1 MQKQQPVQEKQLKH
15 KFAVGQTVRL
25 VPRPFEPAAQG
36 TYKIVRQL
44 PGEAGEFGYRVKS
57 TSEVHERMVKES
69 QLTR

>member
-1 MQKQQPVQEKQLKH
+1 MEPKH
-15 KFAVGQTVRL
+15 KFSVGQSVRL

-36 TYKIVRQL
+36 SYKVVRQL

-57 TSEVHERMVKES
+57 TSEPHERVVRES